1 MNEAVLLIR
10 RSLTASRNLF
20 RAARDQSRLKVFV
33 ISSFCACW
41 LVGMFFLFYGFF
53 NWLQSLAGAGVVLI
67 PRLFTL
73 FFMGIG
79 GMLVLS
85 GAITGYGALF
95 QSKETRML
103 LSWPVPLRRLMYYK
117 FLEASVLSS
126 WAFFFIIVPFIAA
139 YAVFKGMGPM
149 IAVWTISYSVPF
161 VALCSGAGVMIM
173 LLITRFVPVGKPRWI
188 LGVTI
193 FLALLVTGVMMSAD
207 FKNKAISASLPLA
220 DIIPGLRLANHPLAP
235 SLWLSEGILAMT
247 RNDHA
252 RGLML
257 WLVLATNAGVIGL
270 LAGELGHRLF
280 RGAWHRGDALDRSRE
295 SRRPVLLGRLL
306 DALPLGRGDLRAFM
320 EKDVRIF
327 LREPSQWT
335 QGLVFFGL
343 LGFYFFNIRSFGYG
357 NLEPV
362 WRNLIAFLNVFS
374 LSAVMSSLASRFC
387 YPQMSLEGQGIWI
400 VGLAPTSMP
409 RIMSVKFL
417 LATFTLM
424 LTGGT
429 LCFVSTQM
437 LGLAPAIR
445 MLSVILILFLA
456 MSLSALS
463 VGLGAVF
470 LETEVKPPSAIISG
484 FGGTLNLIL
493 NLVVMIL
500 TVAPVALTIRYLP
513 EEELANRIVWLAAWS
528 ALVTLVFT
536 MAPLLLARRRLLRR
550 DY

>member
-1 MNEAVLLIR
+1 MNEALVLVS
-10 RSLTASRNLF
+10 RSLAAARNIF
-20 RAARDQSRLKVFV
+20 RAAQDQSRLKVLV
-33 ISSFCACW
+33 ISVFCACW
-41 LVGMFFLFYGFF
+41 LAGMFFLFLGFF
-53 NWLQSLAGAGVVLI
+53 RWLQSLAGAGVVLI

-95 QSKETRML
+95 QSRETRML
-103 LSWPVPLRRLMYYK
+103 LSLPVPLRRLLYYK

-139 YAVFKGMGPM
+139 YAVFKGMGAM
-149 IAVWTISYSVPF
+149 IAVWTVSYSVPF
-161 VALCSGAGVMIM
+161 VMLCSGTGVMIM
-173 LLITRFVPVGKPRWI
+173 LVITRFVPVGRPRWI
-188 LGVTI
+188 LGL
-193 FLALLVTGVMMSAD
+193 LALLSLITAVLVFSAGFKDKAMSA
-207 FKNKAISASLPLA
+207 ALPLA
-220 DIIPGLRLANHPLAP
+220 DLIPGLRLANHPLSP
-235 SLWLSEGILAMT
+235 SLWLAEGILSMT
-247 RNDHA
+247 RGDHL
-252 RGLML
+252 RGVML
-257 WLVLATNAGVIGL
+257 WCVLATNAALLGL
-270 LAGELGHRLF
+270 LAGEVGHRLF
-280 RGAWHRGDALDRSRE
+280 RGAWHRADALDRSRE
-295 SRRPVLLGRLL
+295 TRRPVLLGGLL
-306 DALPLGRGDLRAFM
+306 DALPLGRGDLRAFL
-320 EKDVRIF
+320 EKDIRIF
-327 LREPSQWT
+327 LREPSQWS

-357 NLEPV
+357 SLEPV

-409 RIMSVKFL
+409 RIMSVKFIL
-417 LATFTLM
+417 SAVTLM
-424 LTGGT
+424 ATGGT
-429 LCFVSTQM
+429 LCWVSTRM
-437 LGLAPAIR
+437 LGLEAPIR
-445 MLSVILILFLA
+445 MLSIILILFLA

-500 TVAPVALTIRYLP
+500 TVAPVALTIRYAP
-513 EEELANRIVWLAAWS
+513 ENVLRSRIVLLAVWS
-528 ALVTLVFT
+528 AAVTLVAT
-536 MAPLLLARRRLLRR
+536 MTPLLIARRRLLRR